1 MKLSVYFQIQ
11 KNDLFWG
18 YSGDYMADD
27 LEEPSTNLRVVVA
40 QEEGVSQV
48 AGAMGVAQITLGA
61 GDTG

>member
-11 KNDLFWG
+11 KNDLFRC

-27 LEEPSTNLRVVVA
+27 LEEPSTNLVVVVA

-48 AGAMGVAQITLGA
+48 AGVMGVAQSTLGA